1 MKNFFKSILI
11 VLVLGVVISAIAS
24 GSKSVTSTNT
34 ALTSVINGFEGD
46 IESGRVIKDGVM
58 ENVSVDV
65 EGTRESANA
74 IASLINALGGI
85 LIAGISA
92 FLKLVSSL
100 ITKFI
105 G

>member
-24 GSKSVTSTNT
+24 GSKSATSANT

-65 EGTRESANA
+65 EETGESANA
-74 IASLINALGGI
+74 IALLINALGGL

>member
-65 EGTRESANA
+65 EGTGESANA
-74 IASLINALGGI
+74 IASLINALGGL